1 MLTDPI
7 DTLTA
12 STEARIARDVL
23 AAFKSYVDSIDPLQ
37 LIAILDNIED
47 DHTREQLEALFEL
60 DDAIEPM
67 PLGDVLTG
75 VILALASFAGAVAA
89 LAGAQA
95 KHSINPAHR
104 DIGALRANAGGF
116 LARFMADTGDA
127 IRHAIDR
134 AMHGPDSTDRRASL
148 LRQSIGLG
156 ARQVASLQVMH
167 DALMGFVDAP
177 IRRIPARSDAN
188 RVRQPA
194 ATVRRVDTDAILAS
208 TRGSLSGAQR
218 NVLKTALGNPR
229 LTEAD
234 AIKILDRH
242 AAALRSFRIRSLVG
256 EGVHALAETA
266 KLTGWQIAQAFGAL
280 PADQRRF
287 WRTAG
292 DERVRHSH
300 AMVPGMNL
308 QGVKLSEPF
317 KTPLGP
323 TMTPPLEPGCRCRA
337 TISKKP

>member
-1 MLTDPI
+1 MPSDPI

-47 DHTREQLEALFEL
+47 DHTREQLEAFFEL
-60 DDAIEPM
+60 EGAVEPA
-67 PLGDVLTG
+67 PLGDVLAG

-95 KHSINPAHR
+95 RHIVNPGHR
-104 DIGALRANAGGF
+104 HVAALRANAGGF
-116 LARFMADTGDA
+116 LARFMADSGDG

-134 AMHGPDSTDRRASL
+134 ALASPGSTTRRASL

-167 DALMGFVDAP
+167 DALMSFVYAP
-177 IRRIPARSDAN
+177 IRRVPGCTDAIG
-188 RVRQPA
+188 VRQPG
-194 ATVRRVDTDAILAS
+194 ATVRRVDTNTILAS
-208 TRGSLSGAQR
+208 TRGSISGAQR
-218 NVLKTALGNPR
+218 NVLKKALGNPR

-234 AIKILDRH
+234 AITILDRH
-242 AAALRSFRIRSLVG
+242 AAALRGFRIRSLVG
-256 EGVHALAETA
+256 EGVHALAETS

-300 AMVPGMNL
+300 AMVPGMNP
-308 QGVKLSEPF
+308 QGVGLTEPF
-317 KTPLGP
+317 KTPFGP
-323 TMTPPLEPGCRCRA
+323 TMTPPLEPGCRCRV
-337 TISKKP
+337 TIRTKA

>member
-1 MLTDPI
+1 MSSDPI
-7 DTLTA
+7 DTLSA

-23 AAFKSYVDSIDPLQ
+23 AAFKSYVESADPLQ

-47 DHTREQLEALFEL
+47 DHTREQLEVFFEL
-60 DDAIEPM
+60 DGAIQPT
-67 PLGDVLTG
+67 PLGDVLAD
-75 VILALASFAGAVAA
+75 VILALASFAGGVAA

-95 KHSINPAHR
+95 RYTVNPGHR
-104 DIGALRANAGGF
+104 DVAALRANAGGF

-134 AMHGPDSTDRRASL
+134 AMASPGSTTRRASL

-156 ARQVASLQVMH
+156 VRQVASLQVMH

-177 IRRIPARSDAN
+177 IRRVPARTNAN
-188 RVRQPA
+188 GVRQPA
-194 ATVRRVDTDAILAS
+194 VTVRRVDTNAILAS

-218 NVLKTALGNPR
+218 NMLKKALGNPS

-234 AIKILDRH
+234 AIKILDEH
-242 AAALRSFRIRSLVG
+242 SAALRSFRIRSLVG
-256 EGVHALAETA
+256 EGVHALAETS

-300 AMVPGMNL
+300 AMVPGMNP
-308 QGVKLSEPF
+308 QGVKLTEPF
-317 KTPLGP
+317 KTPFGP
-323 TMTPPLEPGCRCRA
+323 TITPPLEPGCRCRA
-337 TISKKP
+337 TIKTKS

>member
-1 MLTDPI
+1 MPSDPI
-7 DTLTA
+7 DTLSA
-12 STEARIARDVL
+12 ATELRIAREVL
-23 AAFKSYVDSIDPLQ
+23 AALTSYVESIDPLQ
-37 LIAILDNIED
+37 LTAIFDNFED
-47 DHTREQLEALFEL
+47 DHTREQLEVFFEL
-60 DDAIEPM
+60 DGVTEPT
-67 PLGDVLTG
+67 PLGDVLAG
-75 VILALASFAGAVAA
+75 LILALASFAGAVAA

-95 KHSINPAHR
+95 KHTINPAHR
-104 DIGALRANAGGF
+104 DVAALRANAGGF

-134 AMHGPDSTDRRASL
+134 ALASPGSTDRRASL

-167 DALMGFVDAP
+167 DSLMDFVDAP
-177 IRRIPARSDAN
+177 IRRVQGRTDAN
-188 RVRQPA
+188 GVRQPS
-194 ATVRRVDTDAILAS
+194 TIVRRVDTDVILAS
-208 TRGSLSGAQR
+208 TRGTLSGAQR
-218 NVLKTALGNPR
+218 NVLKKALGNPR

-256 EGVHALAETA
+256 EGVHALAEA
-266 KLTGWQIAQAFGAL
+266 SKLTGWQIAQAFGAL

-287 WRTAG
+287 WRTVG

-300 AMVPGMNL
+300 AMVPGMNP
-308 QGVKLSEPF
+308 QGVSLTEPF

-323 TMTPPLEPGCRCRA
+323 TMTPPLEPGCRCHA
-337 TISKKP
+337 TIRTKP